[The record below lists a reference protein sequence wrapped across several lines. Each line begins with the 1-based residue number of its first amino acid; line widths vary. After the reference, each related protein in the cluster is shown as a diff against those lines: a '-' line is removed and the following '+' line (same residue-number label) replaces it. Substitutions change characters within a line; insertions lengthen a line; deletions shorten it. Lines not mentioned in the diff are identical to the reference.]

1 MPKIDNIHGR
11 ELLDS
16 RGHPTVEVEVLLSDG
31 SLGRAIVPSG
41 ASTGEHEAVELRDGD
56 RRRYLG
62 KGVRQAVANVNGE
75 LAGLLTGRDA
85 LDQTGI
91 DEAMIS
97 LDGTANKSRLG
108 ANAVLGVSLA
118 VAHAAARS
126 RGLPLY
132 ASLAPEG
139 QTALLPAPMMNI
151 LNGGQHADNS
161 IDIQEF
167 MVYPLGAPT
176 FAEALRMGAEVFQHL
191 KGVLQGRNLSTAVG
205 DEGGFAPDLGSNRE
219 ALDVIMEAIDQAGY
233 RPGEDIYLALD
244 VAASEL
250 YDAATRSY
258 RLASEDRTLSAAE
271 MIDYYATL
279 IDDYPI
285 VSLEDGLAEDDWDGW
300 VALQGRLGGRVQNVG
315 DDLTVTDPRRL
326 QQAIDRGAMNA
337 ILVKLNQIGTVTET
351 LRTIAL
357 ARQADFGVIISH
369 RSGETEDVSIADLAV
384 ATGAGQIKTGSLSRT
399 DRIAKY
405 NQLLRIEEALG
416 DDAPYAGPSVLAS
429 IGPAR

>member
-1 MPKIDNIHGR
+1 MPKIDKIHGR
-11 ELLDS
+11 EVLDS
-16 RGHPTVEVEVLLSDG
+16 RGNPTVEVEVLLSDG
-31 SLGRAIVPSG
+31 SFGRAIVPSG
-41 ASTGEHEAVELRDGD
+41 ASTGNHEAVELRDGD
-56 RRRYLG
+56 QTRYLG

-75 LAGLLTGRDA
+75 LAGLLAGREA
-85 LDQTGI
+85 IDQAAI
-91 DEAMIS
+91 DEAMIT
-97 LDGTANKSRLG
+97 LDGTVDKSRLG

-126 RGLPLY
+126 RALPLY
-132 ASLAPEG
+132 ASLVPDG
-139 QTALLPAPMMNI
+139 QTTLIPAPMMNI
-151 LNGGQHADNS
+151 LNGGRHADNS
-161 IDIQEF
+161 VDIQEF
-167 MVYPLGAPT
+167 MVYPLGAPS

-191 KGVLQGRNLSTAVG
+191 KGVLKGRNLNTAVG

-219 ALDVIMEAIDQAGY
+219 ALDVIMEAINQAGY

-250 YDAATRSY
+250 YDATTGSY

-300 VALQGRLGGRVQNVG
+300 VELQGRLGGRVQNVG
-315 DDLTVTDPRRL
+315 DDLTVTDPGRL
-326 QQAIDRGAMNA
+326 QQAVDLGAINA
-337 ILVKLNQIGTVTET
+337 ILIKLNQIGTVTET

-384 ATGAGQIKTGSLSRT
+384 ATGAGQIKSGSASRT

-416 DDAPYAGPSVLAS
+416 DAARYAGPSVLAS
-429 IGPAR
+429 IGPAQ